1 MAAIRK
7 VVAKESSTAVM
18 VDRPARRASTEMAPS
33 QSAGVSPSI
42 YMKRLLEVAEE
53 HGVDRSRVLQAINM
67 SAEALESGDLYY
79 TIDQHVASL
88 KVIQDAAD
96 IPGLG
101 LLVGQRISIADLGIL
116 GYAMLSSPTLRKAME
131 IAIQFQSLTD
141 PVLHISYRVETQD
154 VVVIVE
160 PLVVLGQA
168 YRFDVEETLAI
179 WQRILENFFGP
190 TVGSSGIRVT
200 WPEPSYVEMYKSVFR
215 CPVEF
220 SRDSNEFRLP
230 RALLDQPLS
239 LANDHAARICQEECA
254 RLMKSMG
261 RGHTI
266 LDSVRRIMINA
277 PGRFPD
283 LPEVARKLRLSPRNL
298 RRRLADANTTFRDIS
313 GEVRMRIASQYLT
326 DTSLSVEQIG
336 FLVGY
341 CEASNFHRA
350 FKKHSGRTPLEYR
363 KLSAGGRD

>member
-1 MAAIRK
+1 MAARVGAAPK
-7 VVAKESSTAVM
+7 LLSDTVDPDPEVQRLPAAVALPTSS
-18 VDRPARRASTEMAPS
+18 
-33 QSAGVSPSI
+33 GVSPSI

-53 HGVDRSRVLQAINM
+53 YGVNRDQVLQAINM
-67 SAEALESGDLYY
+67 SAEALDSSDLYY
-79 TIDQHVASL
+79 TIDQHVTSL
-88 KVIQDAAD
+88 KVIQDAAA

-101 LLVGQRISIADLGIL
+101 LLVGRRISIADLGIL

-141 PVLHISYRVETQD
+141 PVLHISYRVDARE
-154 VVVIVE
+154 VAVIVE

-190 TVGSSGIRVT
+190 PVGGTRIRVT
-200 WPEPSYVEMYKSVFR
+200 WPEPDYAEMYKTTFR

-220 SRDSNEFRLP
+220 GQEANEFRFS
-230 RALLDQPLS
+230 RDLLDEPLS

-254 RLMKSMG
+254 RLLKSMG

-298 RRRLADANTTFRDIS
+298 RRRLAEANTTFRDIS

-350 FKKHSGRTPLEYR
+350 FKKHSGKTPLDYR
-363 KLSAGGRD
+363 KQPESHLI